1 MRTMTRRPSRS
12 GMIRPQTSIVNGIT
26 SCMQIAHEID
36 QTYFPVGQ
44 DTFMRHEIVWRSN
57 PFRATSHQ
65 IRKGSL
71 PRWRTPRHRRAW
83 GCIKAIP
90 RQERTN

>member
-26 SCMQIAHEID
+26 SCMQIAREID

-44 DTFMRHEIVWRSN
+44 DTFLCDTKLSGAPIPFELPLTRSVRGPCLGGEHPVIVEL
-57 PFRATSHQ
+57 
-65 IRKGSL
+65 G
-71 PRWRTPRHRRAW
+71 
-83 GCIKAIP
+83 GV
-90 RQERTN
+90 